1 MNTNQNIIDMR
12 KKYKKL
18 LLFFLLLFFQSS
30 IGFCWTRI
38 EGNTELGQEV
48 IPYDSLLAEGR
59 KWCSEYLTISPIYS
73 AGIRVICVEGN
84 YICNGKS
91 YKKIKDIDVMHG
103 ERNVWFR
110 SPMREEDGRIYRL
123 DTLTQKEYLD
133 FDTNLKVGEGFTV
146 NVGDNESYDVTIQE
160 IKVLPFGQEN
170 TPRTCFILDLHA
182 TRYVTGL
189 GYCDHGAPFYEEEVW
204 NYSYGPICCHNADG
218 TDIYN
223 RSGLEDHDCPLNYP
237 LVVGIKNLNQ
247 DYMKGKNN
255 NSKFYNLQG
264 QRIKTLQKGLNIVD
278 GKKMWVR

>member
-1 MNTNQNIIDMR
+1 MIQKT
-12 KKYKKL
+12 L
-18 LLFFLLLFFQSS
+18 LLILLLLFQSS

-38 EGNTELGQEV
+38 DGNTELGQEA

-59 KWCSEYLTISPIYS
+59 TWCSEYLTISPIYS

-91 YKKIKDIDVMHG
+91 YKKIKEIDVMYG

-204 NYSYGPICCHNADG
+204 NYSYGPIC
-218 TDIYN
+218 
-223 RSGLEDHDCPLNYP
+223 PLNDP
-237 LVVGIKNLNQ
+237 LVVGVKNLNQ

-264 QRIKTLQKGLNIVD
+264 QRINRLQKGLNIVD
-278 GKKMWVR
+278 GKKVFVR